1 MKKGFSTMVAVIMAA
16 LLTIMSTSKTVEAL
30 ATLSGDGIINITDTY
45 FLQALR
51 DRGVDTNNDG
61 KISVSEMEK
70 LQGLSIYDPNGQIA
84 DLSGIEYAKNVTSLN
99 LYVSSKIRNVN
110 FVSNMPKLTYLGVTI
125 NGNVDNYTLDISQ
138 ISNLTELGSL
148 KLDSCGITDISVLKN
163 LTYLMSLSLNN
174 NKITDISSLGG
185 LINLNI
191 LDLNYNNITDITP
204 LKNLT
209 GLRVADLSGNNISDA
224 AKFDVLRIS
233 VKQMYKGQRKLGE
246 VLPIGLLDGVSVSTD
261 TNNIISLGDTES
273 SENIIGVNQGTAT
286 IKLQYGDLTKIST
299 IKVDGI
305 DADQPIEGSTDVTT
319 EFYNRAAL
327 NSKGELWNLSD
338 NGPNIVMN
346 GVKKYVAYDA
356 YEGDYQ
362 SPESRRLA
370 IDNNNALWSW
380 AGDIY
385 SNGENVSF
393 QDNKREMENVKY
405 VNTRYA
411 VTYSGELWDYCKDDG
426 KLLDNV
432 KEVERINNSIE
443 GRDVKIGT
451 EVLKTDNTLW
461 VRRDGNL
468 QETSKAFA
476 KVDDG
481 VKELVSGGKFL
492 KSGYI
497 KGDGTYWQGNE
508 GAAGNIEF
516 TKITD
521 NVMSVIEGFIVKS
534 DGTVMSPDNSKVVLT
549 TGLKAVKDNEFLV
562 DNNNTLWSWNP
573 YSGAVKITDGFKEFT
588 ESGFMKVDGTLYD
601 YHNNPIDYI
610 KDVFGYNV
618 MNGEVKLGTDNV
630 LYSSGVKILTNVNN
644 IYSYNYGNEPI
655 YAARVDGS
663 IWQVG
668 NMVPTKLM
676 NLSSDINHDGIV
688 NMTDLAFVGSKYK
701 ATSTSGS
708 YNSECD
714 FNKDNIIDI
723 YDIVTIARKL

>member
-30 ATLSGDGIINITDTY
+30 ATLSGDEIINITDTY

-51 DRGVDTNNDG
+51 DKGVDTNNDG

-70 LQGLSIYDPNGQIA
+70 LQSLSIYDNTGQIA
-84 DLSGIEYAKNVTSLN
+84 DLSGIEYAKNITFLN
-99 LYVSSKIRNVN
+99 LNVSSKIRNVN
-110 FVSNMPKLTYLGVTI
+110 FVSNMLKLKSLGVYI
-125 NGNVDNYTLDISQ
+125 NDDTDNYTLDINQ

-148 KLDSCGITDISVLKN
+148 DLNRCGISDISVLKS
-163 LTYLMSLSLNN
+163 LTSLISLSLMN
-174 NKITDISSLGG
+174 NKITDISPLGG
-185 LINLNI
+185 LINLYTVN
-191 LDLNYNNITDITP
+191 LNYNNITDITP

-209 GLRVADLSGNNISDA
+209 GLSVANLSGNNISDA

-233 VKQMYKGQRKLGE
+233 VEQMYKGQRKLGE
-246 VLPIGLLDGVSVSTD
+246 VLPNGLLNGVLVSTD
-261 TNNIISLGDTES
+261 TNNIISLGDTER
-273 SENIIGVNQGTAT
+273 SENIIGLNQGSAT
-286 IKLQYGDLTKIST
+286 IKLQYGDLTKTST

-319 EFYNRAAL
+319 EFYDKVAL
-327 NSKGELWNLSD
+327 NSKGELWNLSG
-338 NGPNIVMN
+338 NGSNMVMN

-356 YEGDYQ
+356 YEGDCTYL
-362 SPESRRLA
+362 ESRKLA
-370 IDNNNALWSW
+370 IDNNNTLWAW

-385 SNGENVSF
+385 STVSF

-432 KEVERINNSIE
+432 KQVERINNYIK
-443 GRDVKIGT
+443 GRDVQIGT

-461 VRRDGNL
+461 VRRDVNL

-476 KVDDG
+476 KVDDE
-481 VKELVSGGKFL
+481 VRELVSGGRFL
-492 KSGYI
+492 KGGYI
-497 KGDGTYWQGNE
+497 KNDGSYWQGNE
-508 GAAGNIEF
+508 GATGNIEF

-521 NVMSVIEGFIVKS
+521 NVMSVIEEFIVKS

-549 TGLKAVKDNEFLV
+549 TGLKEVKDNQYLV
-562 DNNNTLWSWNP
+562 DNNNTLWSWNS

-588 ESGFMKVDGTLYD
+588 ESGFMKVDGILYD
-601 YHNNPIDYI
+601 YNNKPIDYI
-610 KDVFGYNV
+610 QNVFRYNV
-618 MNGEVKLGTDNV
+618 MNGEVKLGADNV
-630 LYSSGVKILTNVNN
+630 LYSSGVKILTNVNK
-644 IYSYNYGNEPI
+644 IYPYIYGSQRI
-655 YAARVDGS
+655 YVARMDGS

-668 NMVPTKLM
+668 DMVPTKLM
-676 NLSSDINHDGIV
+676 DLSFDINHDGIV
-688 NMTDLAFVGSKYK
+688 NMTDLAFAGSRYK

-723 YDIVTIARKL
+723 YDIVTLARKL